1 MGTEAGIL
9 VGWRL
14 VRYARPGG
22 RPPYSGFVHKIAADV
37 FKLNQK
43 IPPSK
48 VRELLL
54 LNPQQVLPCA
64 EVTVKSQALRDLV
77 T

>member
-22 RPPYSGFVHKIAADV
+22 RPPYSGFVNKIAADV

-54 LNPQQVLPCA
+54 LNPQQVLPGA
-64 EVTVKSQALRDLV
+64 EVSVES
-77 T
+77 